1 MPQAR
6 HARDQARGFP
16 AVIWV
21 LFAIPAALVGYAI
34 VVMASG
40 APDIKSPIDLE
51 EGPL

>member
-1 MPQAR
+1 M
-6 HARDQARGFP
+6 
-16 AVIWV
+16 IWV
-21 LFAIPAALVGYAI
+21 LFAIPVGLLGYAL